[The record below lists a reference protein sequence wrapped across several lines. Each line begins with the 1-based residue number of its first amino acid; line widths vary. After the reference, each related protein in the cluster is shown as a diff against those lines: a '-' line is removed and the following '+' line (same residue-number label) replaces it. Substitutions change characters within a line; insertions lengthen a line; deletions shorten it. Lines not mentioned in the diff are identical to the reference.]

1 MKRATK
7 KERQENA
14 RKIYKALLQSYHNR
28 IAVMV
33 NRTDSSNSNVSRC
46 QFLAVNPLSGS
57 DKPIVFAESNWGI
70 TGCVN
75 EFISSFYD
83 GVQKGYFEEGF
94 REWLLKT
101 LHFRITYNDGYIL
114 MLEAE

>member
-1 MKRATK
+1 MKRTIK

-14 RKIYKALLQSYHNR
+14 RKIYNALLQSYHNK
-28 IAVMV
+28 IAVVV
-33 NRTDSSNSNVSRC
+33 NRTDSSNSNVSKC
-46 QFLAVNPLSGS
+46 QFLAVNPLSES
-57 DKPIVFAESNWGI
+57 EKPIVFADSNLGM
-70 TGCVN
+70 TGCFN

-94 REWLLKT
+94 DEWLSKT
-101 LHFRITYNDGYIL
+101 LHLRITYNDGYIL